1 MVYIPMEM
9 FEENQK
15 LRLLNLSSNYL
26 IDLDPE
32 IISSLPSLSY
42 LDLSYNLFMGLEE
55 SLLATVDAH
64 PHLKM
69 IYLQGNPWVCDKCHL
84 EPMVQWLHTSLMY
97 WGSCFPP
104 TSSVCLVCN
113 SPSTVNNTPISSLE
127 SLTDCSTIPPDHK
140 SMTSTVTSLSQYLAI
155 CVLLTVLFI
164 VLVMVVSKYRHYGV
178 YLTGEEED
186 KENNILTNPVT
197 VLDKNSESYIDL
209 RYPGIRG
216 H

>member
-1 MVYIPMEM
+1 
-9 FEENQK
+9 
-15 LRLLNLSSNYL
+15 
-26 IDLDPE
+26 
-32 IISSLPSLSY
+32 
-42 LDLSYNLFMGLEE
+42 
-55 SLLATVDAH
+55 
-64 PHLKM
+64 
-69 IYLQGNPWVCDKCHL
+69 
-84 EPMVQWLHTSLMY
+84 
-97 WGSCFPP
+97 
-104 TSSVCLVCN
+104 
-113 SPSTVNNTPISSLE
+113 
-127 SLTDCSTIPPDHK
+127 
-140 SMTSTVTSLSQYLAI
+140 MTSTVTSLSQYLAI